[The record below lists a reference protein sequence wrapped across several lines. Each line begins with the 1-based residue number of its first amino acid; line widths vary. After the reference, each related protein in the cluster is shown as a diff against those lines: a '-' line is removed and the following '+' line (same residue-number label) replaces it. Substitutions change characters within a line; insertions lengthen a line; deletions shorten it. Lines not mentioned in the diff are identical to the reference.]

1 MNIRDRGFPLS
12 LFLLWG
18 RKMNEM
24 ESKFIGMQNS
34 ISNITDGLINLE
46 HKVSIH
52 DTMIE
57 KNRNDLA
64 KFVSLTM
71 SAGKMTTAS
80 IDKIN
85 DEIVKLNKEYTTIKA
100 IGIFIAVILIAILI
114 MLGLALFLK
123 F

>member
-1 MNIRDRGFPLS
+1 
-12 LFLLWG
+12 
-18 RKMNEM
+18 MNEI
-24 ESKFIGMQNS
+24 ESKFIRMQTN
-34 ISNITDGLINLE
+34 ISHITDGLINLE

-52 DTMIE
+52 DNMIE

-64 KFVSLTM
+64 KFMSLIM

-85 DEIVKLNKEYTTIKA
+85 DEIIQLNKEYATIKA
-100 IGIFIAVILIAILI
+100 IGIFVAVILIAILI
-114 MLGLALFLK
+114 MLGLAIFLK

>member
-1 MNIRDRGFPLS
+1 
-12 LFLLWG
+12 
-18 RKMNEM
+18 MNEM
-24 ESKFIGMQNS
+24 ESKFIRMQTN
-34 ISNITDGLINLE
+34 ISHITDGLIALE

-52 DTMIE
+52 DNMIE

-64 KFVSLTM
+64 KFMSLTM

-80 IDKIN
+80 IEKIN
-85 DEIVKLNKEYTTIKA
+85 DEIMQLNKEYANIKA
-100 IGIFIAVILIAILI
+100 IGIFVAVILIAILI

>member
-1 MNIRDRGFPLS
+1 
-12 LFLLWG
+12 
-18 RKMNEM
+18 MNEI
-24 ESKFIGMQNS
+24 ESKFIRMQTN
-34 ISNITDGLINLE
+34 ISHITDGLINLE

-52 DTMIE
+52 DNMIE
-57 KNRNDLA
+57 KNRNDLT
-64 KFVSLTM
+64 KFMSLTM

-85 DEIVKLNKEYTTIKA
+85 DEIMQLNKEYATIKA

>member
-1 MNIRDRGFPLS
+1 
-12 LFLLWG
+12 
-18 RKMNEM
+18 MNEM
-24 ESKFIGMQNS
+24 ESKFIRMQTN
-34 ISNITDGLINLE
+34 ISHITDGLINLE

-52 DTMIE
+52 DNMIE
-57 KNRNDLA
+57 KNRNDFA
-64 KFVSLTM
+64 KFMSLTM

-85 DEIVKLNKEYTTIKA
+85 DEIMQLNKEYATIKA
-100 IGIFIAVILIAILI
+100 IGIFVAVILIAILI

>member
-1 MNIRDRGFPLS
+1 
-12 LFLLWG
+12 
-18 RKMNEM
+18 MNEI
-24 ESKFIGMQNS
+24 ESKFIRMQTN
-34 ISNITDGLINLE
+34 ISHITDGLINLE

-52 DTMIE
+52 DSIIE

-64 KFVSLTM
+64 KFMSLTM
-71 SAGKMTTAS
+71 SAGKMTMAS

-85 DEIVKLNKEYTTIKA
+85 DEIMQLNKEYATIKA
-100 IGIFIAVILIAILI
+100 IGIFVAVILIAILI

>member
-1 MNIRDRGFPLS
+1 
-12 LFLLWG
+12 
-18 RKMNEM
+18 MNEID
-24 ESKFIGMQNS
+24 SKFIGMQNS
-34 ISNITDGLINLE
+34 ISNITNNLIALE
-46 HKVSIH
+46 HRVSIY

-71 SAGKMTTAS
+71 SAGKMTTVS

-85 DEIVKLNKEYTTIKA
+85 DEIMQLNKEYATIKA
-100 IGIFIAVILIAILI
+100 IGIFVAVILIAILI
-114 MLGLALFLK
+114 ILGLALFLK

>member
-1 MNIRDRGFPLS
+1 
-12 LFLLWG
+12 
-18 RKMNEM
+18 MNEM
-24 ESKFIGMQNS
+24 ESKFIRMQTN
-34 ISNITDGLINLE
+34 ISHITDGLINLE

-52 DTMIE
+52 DNMIE
-57 KNRNDLA
+57 KNRNDLT
-64 KFVSLTM
+64 KFMSLTM

-85 DEIVKLNKEYTTIKA
+85 DEIMQLNKEYATIKA
-100 IGIFIAVILIAILI
+100 IGIFVAVILIAILI

>member
-1 MNIRDRGFPLS
+1 
-12 LFLLWG
+12 
-18 RKMNEM
+18 MNEI
-24 ESKFIGMQNS
+24 ESKFIRMQTN
-34 ISNITDGLINLE
+34 ISHITDGLINLE

-52 DTMIE
+52 DNMIE

-64 KFVSLTM
+64 KFMSLTM

-85 DEIVKLNKEYTTIKA
+85 DEIMQLNKEYATIKA
-100 IGIFIAVILIAILI
+100 IVIFVAVILIAILI

>member
-18 RKMNEM
+18 RKMNEI
-24 ESKFIGMQNS
+24 ESKFIRMQTN
-34 ISNITDGLINLE
+34 ISHITDGLINLE

-52 DTMIE
+52 DNMIE
-57 KNRNDLA
+57 KNRNDFA
-64 KFVSLTM
+64 KFMSLTM

-85 DEIVKLNKEYTTIKA
+85 DEIMQLNKEYATIKA
-100 IGIFIAVILIAILI
+100 IGIFVAVILIVILI

>member
-1 MNIRDRGFPLS
+1 
-12 LFLLWG
+12 
-18 RKMNEM
+18 MNEI
-24 ESKFIGMQNS
+24 ESKFIRMQTN
-34 ISNITDGLINLE
+34 ISHITDGLINLE

-57 KNRNDLA
+57 KNRNDLT
-64 KFVSLTM
+64 KFMSLTM

-85 DEIVKLNKEYTTIKA
+85 DEIMQLNKEYATIKV
-100 IGIFIAVILIAILI
+100 IGIFVAVILIAILI
-114 MLGLALFLK
+114 MLGLVLFLT

>member
-1 MNIRDRGFPLS
+1 
-12 LFLLWG
+12 
-18 RKMNEM
+18 MNEM
-24 ESKFIGMQNS
+24 ESKFIRMQTN
-34 ISNITDGLINLE
+34 ISHITDGLINLE

-52 DTMIE
+52 DNMIE

-64 KFVSLTM
+64 KFMSLTM

-85 DEIVKLNKEYTTIKA
+85 DEIMKLNKEYANIKA
-100 IGIFIAVILIAILI
+100 IGIFVAVILIAILI

>member
-1 MNIRDRGFPLS
+1 
-12 LFLLWG
+12 
-18 RKMNEM
+18 MNEI
-24 ESKFIGMQNS
+24 ESKFIRMQTN
-34 ISNITDGLINLE
+34 ISHITDGLINLE

-52 DTMIE
+52 DNMIE
-57 KNRNDLA
+57 KNRNDFA
-64 KFVSLTM
+64 KFMSLTM

-85 DEIVKLNKEYTTIKA
+85 DEIMQLNKEYATIKA
-100 IGIFIAVILIAILI
+100 IGIFVAVILIAILI

>member
-1 MNIRDRGFPLS
+1 
-12 LFLLWG
+12 
-18 RKMNEM
+18 MNEM
-24 ESKFIGMQNS
+24 ESKFIRMQTN
-34 ISNITDGLINLE
+34 ISHITDGLINLE

-52 DTMIE
+52 DSMIE

-85 DEIVKLNKEYTTIKA
+85 DEIMQLNKEYTTIKA
-100 IGIFIAVILIAILI
+100 IGIFVAVILIAILI

>member
-1 MNIRDRGFPLS
+1 
-12 LFLLWG
+12 
-18 RKMNEM
+18 MNEI
-24 ESKFIGMQNS
+24 ESKFIRMQTN
-34 ISNITDGLINLE
+34 ISHITDGLINLE

-64 KFVSLTM
+64 ELASLTM
-71 SAGKMTTAS
+71 CAGKATIAS

-85 DEIVKLNKEYTTIKA
+85 YEIMKLNKEYANIKA
-100 IGIFIAVILIAILI
+100 IGIFVAVILIAILI

>member
-1 MNIRDRGFPLS
+1 
-12 LFLLWG
+12 
-18 RKMNEM
+18 MNEI
-24 ESKFIGMQNS
+24 ESKFIRMQTN
-34 ISNITDGLINLE
+34 ISHITDGLINLE

-52 DTMIE
+52 DNMIE

-64 KFVSLTM
+64 KFMSLTM

-80 IDKIN
+80 VEKIN
-85 DEIVKLNKEYTTIKA
+85 DEIMQLNKEYATIKA
-100 IGIFIAVILIAILI
+100 IGIFVAVILIAILI

>member
-12 LFLLWG
+12 LFLLGG
-18 RKMNEM
+18 RKMNEL
-24 ESKFIGMQNS
+24 ESKFIRMQTN
-34 ISNITDGLINLE
+34 ISHITDGLINLE
-46 HKVSIH
+46 RKVSIH
-52 DTMIE
+52 DSMIE

-85 DEIVKLNKEYTTIKA
+85 DEMVKLNKEYTTIKA
-100 IGIFIAVILIAILI
+100 IGIFVAVILIAILI

>member
-1 MNIRDRGFPLS
+1 
-12 LFLLWG
+12 
-18 RKMNEM
+18 M
-24 ESKFIGMQNS
+24 ESKFIRMQTN
-34 ISNITDGLINLE
+34 ISHITDGLINLE

-52 DTMIE
+52 DNMIE
-57 KNRNDLA
+57 KNRNDLT
-64 KFVSLTM
+64 KFMSLTM

-85 DEIVKLNKEYTTIKA
+85 DEIIQLNKEYATIKA
-100 IGIFIAVILIAILI
+100 IGIFVAVILIAILI

>member
-1 MNIRDRGFPLS
+1 
-12 LFLLWG
+12 
-18 RKMNEM
+18 MNEM
-24 ESKFIGMQNS
+24 ESKFIRMQTN
-34 ISNITDGLINLE
+34 ISHITDGLINLE

-52 DTMIE
+52 DNMIE
-57 KNRNDLA
+57 KNRNDFA
-64 KFVSLTM
+64 KFMSLTV

-85 DEIVKLNKEYTTIKA
+85 DEIMQLNKEYANIKA
-100 IGIFIAVILIAILI
+100 IGIFVAVILIAILI

>member
-1 MNIRDRGFPLS
+1 
-12 LFLLWG
+12 
-18 RKMNEM
+18 MNEM
-24 ESKFIGMQNS
+24 ESKFIRMQTN
-34 ISNITDGLINLE
+34 ISHITDGLINLE

-52 DTMIE
+52 DNMIE

-64 KFVSLTM
+64 KFVTLTM
-71 SAGKMTTAS
+71 CAGKMTTAS

-85 DEIVKLNKEYTTIKA
+85 DEIMQLNKEYATIKA
-100 IGIFIAVILIAILI
+100 IGIFVAVILIAILI

>member
-1 MNIRDRGFPLS
+1 MQTNIS
-12 LFLLWG
+12 H
-18 RKMNEM
+18 
-24 ESKFIGMQNS
+24 
-34 ISNITDGLINLE
+34 ITDGLINLE

-52 DTMIE
+52 DNMIE

-64 KFVSLTM
+64 KFMSLTM

-85 DEIVKLNKEYTTIKA
+85 DEIMQLNKEYATIKA
-100 IGIFIAVILIAILI
+100 IGIFVAVILIAILI

>member
-1 MNIRDRGFPLS
+1 
-12 LFLLWG
+12 
-18 RKMNEM
+18 MNEM
-24 ESKFIGMQNS
+24 ESKFIKMQTN
-34 ISNITDGLINLE
+34 ISHITDGLINLE

-52 DTMIE
+52 DNMIE
-57 KNRNDLA
+57 KNRNDLT
-64 KFVSLTM
+64 KFMSLTM

-100 IGIFIAVILIAILI
+100 IGIFVAVILIAILI

>member
-1 MNIRDRGFPLS
+1 MNIRDRGNPLS

-34 ISNITDGLINLE
+34 ISNITNGLISLE

-85 DEIVKLNKEYTTIKA
+85 DEIVKLNKEYATIKA
-100 IGIFIAVILIAILI
+100 IGIFVAVILIAILI

>member
-1 MNIRDRGFPLS
+1 
-12 LFLLWG
+12 
-18 RKMNEM
+18 MNEM
-24 ESKFIGMQNS
+24 ESKFIRMQTN
-34 ISNITDGLINLE
+34 ISHITDGLIALE

-52 DTMIE
+52 DNMIE

-80 IDKIN
+80 IEKIN
-85 DEIVKLNKEYTTIKA
+85 DEIMQLNKEYATIKA
-100 IGIFIAVILIAILI
+100 IGIFVAVILIAILI

>member
-1 MNIRDRGFPLS
+1 
-12 LFLLWG
+12 
-18 RKMNEM
+18 MNEL
-24 ESKFIGMQNS
+24 ESKFIRMQTN
-34 ISNITDGLINLE
+34 ISHITDGLINLE

-52 DTMIE
+52 DNMIE

-64 KFVSLTM
+64 KFMSLTM

-85 DEIVKLNKEYTTIKA
+85 DEIVKLNKEYATIKT
-100 IGIFIAVILIAILI
+100 IGIFVAVILIAILI

>member
-1 MNIRDRGFPLS
+1 
-12 LFLLWG
+12 
-18 RKMNEM
+18 MNEM
-24 ESKFIGMQNS
+24 ESKFIRMQTN
-34 ISNITDGLINLE
+34 ISHITDGLIALE

-52 DTMIE
+52 DNMIE
-57 KNRNDLA
+57 KNRNDLT
-64 KFVSLTM
+64 KFMSLTM

-85 DEIVKLNKEYTTIKA
+85 DEIMQLNKEYATIKA
-100 IGIFIAVILIAILI
+100 IGIFVAVILIAILI

>member
-1 MNIRDRGFPLS
+1 
-12 LFLLWG
+12 
-18 RKMNEM
+18 MNEM

-34 ISNITDGLINLE
+34 ISNITNGLISLE

-52 DTMIE
+52 DNMIE
-57 KNRNDLA
+57 KNRNDFA
-64 KFVSLTM
+64 KFASLTM
-71 SAGKMTTAS
+71 CVGKATTAS

-85 DEIVKLNKEYTTIKA
+85 DEIVKLNKEYATIKA
-100 IGIFIAVILIAILI
+100 IGIFVAVILIAILI

>member
-1 MNIRDRGFPLS
+1 
-12 LFLLWG
+12 
-18 RKMNEM
+18 MNEI
-24 ESKFIGMQNS
+24 ESKFIRMQTN
-34 ISNITDGLINLE
+34 ISHITDGLINLE

-52 DTMIE
+52 DSMIE

-64 KFVSLTM
+64 KFMSLTM
-71 SAGKMTTAS
+71 STGKMTTAS

-85 DEIVKLNKEYTTIKA
+85 DEIMQLNKEYATIKA
-100 IGIFIAVILIAILI
+100 IGIFVAVILIAILI